1 MFVQNCAPDFGQE
14 LAVPHSQDV
23 KQGGQRRRRKKNKGM
38 TETEKSDGISCE
50 STKGAASVNTKYYG
64 VKCDVCRTQVA
75 VYDQDEV
82 YHFFNVLA
90 SHS

>member
-1 MFVQNCAPDFGQE
+1 M
-14 LAVPHSQDV
+14 
-23 KQGGQRRRRKKNKGM
+23 
-38 TETEKSDGISCE
+38 TEKSDGISHE
-50 STKGAASVNTKYYG
+50 LTKGAASVNVKYYG
-64 VKCDVCRTQVA
+64 VKCDVCCTQVA